1 MISRGCGINI
11 RTQNIIGYIIVLTG
25 LFLLISGLCIL
36 VISVLR
42 Q

>member
-1 MISRGCGINI
+1 MICRRCDINSRA
-11 RTQNIIGYIIVLTG
+11 QNVIGSIIVLTG

-36 VISVLR
+36 VISLLR